1 MSIRKARSCKV
12 SLRSKIFR
20 NLVVDQKAVPS
31 CRQHGDGLEKL
42 ESTNRDDTTLAPR
55 RCLGLATI
63 VPFDAS

>member
-31 CRQHGDGLEKL
+31 CRQHGDGLEEL
-42 ESTNRDDTTLAPR
+42 EPTDRNDSTLTPR
-55 RCLGLATI
+55 WRLGLATI